1 MKERSRYIK
10 LKLLFAKVL
19 MNLYAE
25 KSFFFVIGV
34 SLIVKW
40 FYPNSSTTYLV
51 KDEQQRQRFKRFI
64 RNRLGINS

>member
-1 MKERSRYIK
+1 
-10 LKLLFAKVL
+10 

-51 KDEQQRQRFKRFI
+51 KDEQQRQRLKRFI